1 MAKLAVDRP
10 FNEGDLHD
18 DLWTHPVSATA
29 WQLESL
35 RERRLRNLE
44 RIQPGAQ
51 VQQKLC
57 VEACTDLSRKDEV
70 GRFEVPDEQCAETD
84 SDTLWVGEP
93 SNDELLRRFALH
105 LQPVRRATMLV
116 L

>member
-18 DLWTHPVSATA
+18 DLWTHPMSAHA

-35 RERRLRNLE
+35 RERRLRNPE
-44 RIQPGAQ
+44 RTQPAAQ
-51 VQQKLC
+51 VQQQLRI
-57 VEACTDLSRKDEV
+57 ETGTDLSGKDEV
-70 GRFEVPDEQCAETD
+70 ARLVVAHQQRAEAD
-84 SDTLWVGEP
+84 PNTLWIREP